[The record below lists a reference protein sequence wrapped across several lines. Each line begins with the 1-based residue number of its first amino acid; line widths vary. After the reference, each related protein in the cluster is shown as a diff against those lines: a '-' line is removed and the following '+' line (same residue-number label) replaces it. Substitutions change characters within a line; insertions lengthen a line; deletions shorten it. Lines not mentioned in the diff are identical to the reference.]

1 MTVPKPEFD
10 GFGVHV
16 GDDWSC
22 GLFEVVEGLPA
33 DVLVHVPETLLV
45 WEGDGVSAGIYSV
58 LEPGVSHCGLAWAIE
73 RWRATAR
80 LRGSS
85 VA

>member
-10 GFGVHV
+10 RFRVHV
-16 GDDWSC
+16 GGDWSC
-22 GLFEVVEGLPA
+22 DLFEDVEGLPD

-45 WEGDGVSAGIYSV
+45 WEGDGTPSGIYSV
-58 LEPGVSHCGLAWAIE
+58 LEAGVSHCGLAWAIE

-80 LRGSS
+80 LRG
-85 VA
+85 